1 MGLRPARCYQWD
13 SPAYSRVAKNP
24 QDSYIT
30 GIPGSKIIHYDMGN
44 RSGEFDTEISIINN
58 VNIIIRHNALE
69 AVRISVNKILE
80 RGLGP
85 TNYYFKVRVY
95 PHHIIREN
103 VMATGAGADR
113 VQSGMR
119 GSFGKPVGRA
129 ARIRK
134 NQKVLSVYFNN
145 NDEKKVRIIK
155 KAFKTAKSKL
165 PGSLSIVISE
175 RKTTK

>member
-44 RSGEFDTEISIINN
+44 RSGKFDTEISIINN
-58 VNIIIRHNALE
+58 TNIIIRHNALE

-80 RGLGP
+80 R
-85 TNYYFKVRVY
+85 
-95 PHHIIREN
+95 
-103 VMATGAGADR
+103 

-129 ARIRK
+129 ARVRK

-145 NDEKKVRIIK
+145 NDEKKIKIIK
-155 KAFKTAKSKL
+155 KAFKTAQSKL